1 MSWAEQAKTKNAI
14 YDALVAQNFNP
25 YNYNHFGKE
34 KTTIYGAVGGEK
46 IFIPRG
52 ASEILSREEDQ
63 FIGLDVFGVVIPNS
77 VRIIHEGAF
86 KYLDRLEYVLFCNG
100 TEEIQSGAFDG
111 NTRLQ
116 AISIPPSVSYIGEN
130 AFVNCNYLRDIYVPF
145 AEGEISGAPWGANN
159 ATIHYNSKNTYLDL

>member
-14 YDALVAQNFNP
+14 YDALVAQNFNAAH
-25 YNYNHFGKE
+25 YNHFGKE
-34 KTTIYGAVGGEK
+34 KITIYGATGGEK

-52 ASEILSREEDQ
+52 VSEILSRADAPLEGIEA
-63 FIGLDVFGVVIPNS
+63 VGVVIPNT

-86 KYLDRLEYVLFCNG
+86 KYLNRLEYVVFCNG

-111 NTRLQ
+111 NTQLKS
-116 AISIPPSVSYIGEN
+116 ISLPPSVSYIGEN
-130 AFVNCNYLRDIYVPF
+130 AFVNCNNLRSIYVPF

-159 ATIHYNSKNTYLDL
+159 ATIQYNSKNTYLDL